1 MMKDSIRVLVQ
12 STGIDVVPAI
22 IEALQRLKPD
32 WLYEAWPNSIGANY
46 AIVWKPPK
54 ELFERNAQLK
64 GAINYGAGVDAIL
77 SMESVPAHVPIIRLE
92 DAGMAQQMAEY
103 ALYGVIHHHRHV
115 QIYAAQQRERVWMQH
130 EDRANLQRPT
140 VGVMGL
146 GEMGGHVARKIAAF
160 GYEVRGWSKSKRDV
174 ENVRC
179 FAGSDQFN
187 EFLRETNVLVCML
200 PLTEATRGLIN
211 SKTLSRL
218 PRGSF
223 LVGAGRGAHMIEA
236 DALAALDSGQL
247 AGALLDVFVTEPLPA
262 DNPLWSHPNV
272 IVTPHIAATTPIRDA
287 CAQIVDKIE
296 RMERGEVVSGIVN
309 RNIGY

>member
-1 MMKDSIRVLVQ
+1 MSIRIVVQ

-22 IEALQRLKPD
+22 IAELRALRPD
-32 WLYEAWPNSIGANY
+32 WLYEAWPNNIGASY

-54 ELFERNAQLK
+54 ELFERNPQLK

-77 SMESVPAHVPIIRLE
+77 SMDSVPARIPIIRLE

-103 ALYGVIHHHRHV
+103 ALYGVIHHHRHMQV
-115 QIYAAQQRERVWMQH
+115 YAAQQRHRVWMQH
-130 EDRANLQRPT
+130 EDRANLQRPV

-146 GEMGGHVARKIAAF
+146 GEMGGHVAKKIAAF
-160 GYEVRGWSKSKRDV
+160 GYEVRGWSKSKRAIEGV
-174 ENVRC
+174 KC
-179 FAGSDQFN
+179 FAGSDQLN
-187 EFLRETNVLVCML
+187 EFLSGTNVLVCML
-200 PLTEATRGLIN
+200 PLTAETRCVIN
-211 SKTLSRL
+211 AQTLAKL

-223 LVGAGRGAHMIEA
+223 LVNAGRGAHMIEA
-236 DALAALDSGQL
+236 DVLAALDSGQL
-247 AGALLDVFVTEPLPA
+247 AGALLDVFSIEPLPD

-272 IVTPHIAATTPIRDA
+272 IVTPHVAATTPIRGA

-296 RMERGEVVSGIVN
+296 RMERGESVSGIVD

>member
-1 MMKDSIRVLVQ
+1 MSIRIVVQ

-22 IEALQRLKPD
+22 IAELRTLEPN
-32 WLYEAWPNSIGANY
+32 WLYEAWPNNVGASY

-54 ELFERNAQLK
+54 ELFERNHQLK
-64 GAINYGAGVDAIL
+64 GAINYGAGLDAIL
-77 SMESVPAHVPIIRLE
+77 SMDSVPSRIPIIRLE

-103 ALYGVIHHHRHV
+103 ALYGVIHHHRHMQV
-115 QIYAAQQRERVWMQH
+115 YAAQQRDRVWLQH
-130 EDRANLQRPT
+130 EDRANLQRPV

-160 GYEVRGWSKSKRDV
+160 GYDVRGWSKSKRTVDSV
-174 ENVRC
+174 KC
-179 FAGSDQFN
+179 FAGSDQLN
-187 EFLRETNVLVCML
+187 EFLSGTNVLVCML
-200 PLTEATRGLIN
+200 PLTDETRGVIN
-211 SKTLSRL
+211 AQTLAKL

-223 LVGAGRGAHMIEA
+223 LVNAGRGAHMVEG
-236 DALAALDSGQL
+236 DVLAALESGQL
-247 AGALLDVFVTEPLPA
+247 AGALLDVFATEPLPT
-262 DNPLWSHPNV
+262 DNPLWAHPNV

-296 RMERGEVVSGIVN
+296 RMERGELVSGIVD

>member
-1 MMKDSIRVLVQ
+1 MSIRIVVQ

-22 IEALQRLKPD
+22 IAELRTHKPE
-32 WLYEAWPNSIGANY
+32 WLYDAWPNNIVASY

-54 ELFERNAQLK
+54 ELFELNAQLK

-77 SMESVPAHVPIIRLE
+77 SMDSVPLHIPIIRLE

-103 ALYGVIHHHRHV
+103 ALYGVIHHHRHM
-115 QIYAAQQRERVWMQH
+115 QEYAAQQRERVWMQH
-130 EDRANLQRPT
+130 EDRANLQRAV

-160 GYEVRGWSKSKRDV
+160 GYEVRGWSKSKRAIEGV
-174 ENVRC
+174 KC
-179 FAGSDQFN
+179 FAGSDQFH
-187 EFLRETNVLVCML
+187 EFLSGTNVLVCML
-200 PLTEATRGLIN
+200 PLTEETRGVI
-211 SKTLSRL
+211 KAQTLAKL

-223 LVGAGRGAHMIEA
+223 LVNAGRGAHMVEA
-236 DALAALDSGQL
+236 DVLAALDRGQL
-247 AGALLDVFVTEPLPA
+247 AGALLDVFATEPLPE

-296 RMERGEVVSGIVN
+296 RMERGELVSGIVD